1 MKTIDSV
8 LKSLWLNRV
17 GPWDIR
23 VYAEF
28 YKWVNTANPSL
39 GFTQIGDAID
49 ITKYLEGNKLQG
61 IREEVEEFKSG
72 RYGMIKASGL
82 AQEFI
87 ERLEGIAKTQMGA
100 LLPDLLLENDR
111 SVSYRYKYNDESV
124 HLWQLVVK
132 IGDAE
137 RDKWVSY
144 DWIYGW
150 LYDPTDPEN
159 TTPRWEGTGRVSL
172 GRLRITAFTLLHW
185 LDKKGSEFLGDYQN
199 PAFKYYDEEDEANV
213 MDFEKEENTLIGNYP
228 LVPVVV
234 DALHH
239 VGVKDAHIY
248 GKDDTS
254 SGFPDIPPKIA
265 STHAYSTIDYHGS
278 YYRTGYVPESFF
290 WRSYDNITLQ
300 IWYTGFPDT
309 ILETTHPKFYLT
321 ECDKSNGK
329 TRTKEVDLID
339 INSNVPAG
347 CVVRRMWIDLDSS
360 PSARKIYVLVEEYEH
375 HRYIMCRIDLGGGY
389 DSIEGT
395 SSLWMSKWIA
405 RGVGSPDKWHHTQC
419 DIDFGLNRLYGA
431 TYRFTADKLEIGYW
445 DLTFVETAPTTS
457 EDWTICGAGTNAC
470 IGGGTIY
477 GDGAGYLGGFRC
489 VRRPGTNYHGIVG
502 FLMGKTNTGLYVY
515 AYDEQ
520 KDESRNVPYEDNT
533 ADCFDNEWER
543 YQFFGE
549 HGSIGGFFDTHGIE
563 DYYFFPLTSWKDRQR
578 YWFYW
583 RCNTAIHGIIEPS
596 QENPSPA
603 GRAYRTFS
611 SHGSNNLAHCTGW
624 QFNASTA
631 EYGGRA
637 RYDMNERTWSD
648 GYEKDYKIQL
658 WPTKFYAEPE
668 SRLVAAATGSAFAN
682 EWEYPLVGAPSVTQ
696 DTVLRLDADGDSI
709 QDRSFV
715 YYKNYKSLSEKAKLI
730 EEGMSEEDADNAAKH
745 RKGFLVIHSKTWLPN
760 FSKDFISDGG
770 SLKNEFADICFAFGL
785 IGRFSLWG
793 TYIFLRTESVEP
805 IMVLTPNW
813 KRYKEEIIEGVNRV
827 KVEYPGGT
835 TIYPTTNE
843 SREML
848 TVQSDYILEDRA
860 SKFASDLYGIHKVRH
875 TQYKIETS
883 HLAIL
888 EPGVDIVQLCLPIPP
903 GEVGFTDGETKL
915 YEYEAGQI
923 GKHIQELV
931 LGRVMK
937 VEQKGVKTI
946 LTVISL

>member
-1 MKTIDSV
+1 MKTLDDT
-8 LKSLWLNRV
+8 LQSLWQRHT
-17 GPWDIR
+17 GPWDVR
-23 VYAEF
+23 VSVEF

-39 GFTQIGDAID
+39 GFTQVGGAVD

-61 IREEVEEFKSG
+61 LREEVEAFKSG
-72 RYGMIKASGL
+72 KYGMIKASGL

-111 SVSYRYKYNDESV
+111 NASYRYKYDGDDV

-132 IGDAE
+132 IGDAKRGE
-137 RDKWVSY
+137 DGEWISY

-172 GRLRITAFTLLHW
+172 GRLRISAFTLLHW
-185 LDKKGSEFLGDYQN
+185 LDKTGSEFLGDYQN
-199 PAFKYYDEEDEANV
+199 PAFKYYDEDDGAGV
-213 MDFEKEENTLIGNYP
+213 MDFEEDENTLIGNYP

-234 DALHH
+234 EALHH
-239 VGVKDAHIY
+239 VGVKDAHIHGATKVPY
-248 GKDDTS
+248 
-254 SGFPDIPPKIA
+254 GFPDMPPKIA
-265 STHAYSTIDYHGS
+265 NTEAYSTIDYHSS

-290 WRSYDNITLQ
+290 WRGYGDITLQ
-300 IWYTGFPDT
+300 IWYAGYPET
-309 ILETTHPKFYLT
+309 ILGTTHPTFYLT
-321 ECDKSNGK
+321 ELDKSTGK
-329 TRTKEVDLID
+329 TRTKEIDLID
-339 INSNVPAG
+339 INSNVPVGYAI
-347 CVVRRMWIDLDSS
+347 RRMWVDSDSS
-360 PSARKIYVLVEEYEH
+360 PSTHKLYVLVENTE
-375 HRYIMCRIDLGGGY
+375 HRYIMCRIDLGAGY

-395 SSLWMSKWIA
+395 SSLWMSKWIT
-405 RGVGSPDKWHHTQC
+405 RGIGSPDKWHHTQC

-431 TYRFTADKLEIGYW
+431 TYRYTMNRLEIGYW
-445 DLTFVETAPTTS
+445 DLTFVDTAPTTY
-457 EDWTICGAGTNAC
+457 ENWTICGAGTNAC

-477 GDGAGYLGGFRC
+477 EDEVGYLGGFRC

-502 FLMGKTNTGLYVY
+502 FLMGKVNTGLYVY

-520 KDESRNVPYEDNT
+520 RDESRNVPYEDNT
-533 ADCFDNEWER
+533 ADCFDSEWER
-543 YQFFGE
+543 HQFFGG
-549 HGSIGGFFDTHGIE
+549 HGSVGGFYCLTGGEHW
-563 DYYFFPLTSWKDRQR
+563 YYFPLTSWKDRQR

-583 RCNTAIHGIIEPS
+583 QCNTAIHGIIEPA
-596 QENPSPA
+596 QENPTPA
-603 GRAYRTFS
+603 GRAYRTFN
-611 SHGSNNLAHCTGW
+611 SHGSNSLAYCTGW
-624 QFNASTA
+624 QYF
-631 EYGGRA
+631 Y
-637 RYDMNERTWSD
+637 RTGQA
-648 GYEKDYKIQL
+648 GYTEKDYKVAL
-658 WPTKFYAEPE
+658 ASTKFYAAPAV
-668 SRLVAAATGSAFAN
+668 RGVIAATGSVFAN
-682 EWEYPLVGAPSVTQ
+682 KWEYPLVSAPSVTQ
-696 DTVLRLDADGDSI
+696 DTILGTADDSI
-709 QDRSFV
+709 EDRSFV
-715 YYKNYKSLSEKAKLI
+715 YYKNYKDSA
-730 EEGMSEEDADNAAKH
+730 DAVH
-745 RKGFLVIHSKTWLPN
+745 RRGFLVIHSKTWLPN

-770 SLKNEFADICFAFGL
+770 SLKDEFADICVAFGL

-793 TYIFLRTESVEP
+793 TYIFPRDPEDEITAEDSVMT
-805 IMVLTPNW
+805 ITPDWNG
-813 KRYKEEIIEGVNRV
+813 YKEQNIPGVNRV
-827 KVEYPGGT
+827 KVEYPEGV

-843 SREML
+843 SRNML

-915 YEYEAGQI
+915 YEYTSDETGRQI
-923 GKHIQELV
+923 GKHTQELV